1 MPQLLPF
8 FFVNQVF
15 YGFTALLLIIYLYS
29 KYILP
34 RYLQLFVIRS
44 HLINKL

>member
-8 FFVNQVF
+8 FFVNQVTF
-15 YGFTALLLIIYLYS
+15 VFIIILISLYIFS

-34 RYLQLFVIRS
+34 NVISLFIYRMAV
-44 HLINKL
+44 NKF